1 MKSLFKVSI
10 LGLGHSEVVAIR
22 QHVAAI
28 LQGSEVDW
36 VGANHESL
44 DFLIVN
50 SNFINASSVQN
61 LLRNNAVPVLLTRH
75 SVDQDYSDQNIITLP
90 LVENTLLKNWINE
103 IVLSERTVHA
113 QPIKLQESVVT
124 QVLQDNAKVFEYLRT
139 AQDGFLHLSDRCGAV
154 GTIDTANQLIYLVP
168 KRNVPVDIQ
177 GSLTYERVSE
187 VSKAFQSADLLQW
200 LWDVAWIESSCSVF
214 IAADQLVKIKFWPQ
228 PSRMADQK
236 DLLLLSARLA
246 RKAST
251 AQELAA
257 DLKMP
262 MLRAQHFLSA
272 LVMAGFAEKSTE
284 VLPKVVQALPDQAAN
299 HEEATGLRRLL
310 MGMRRR
316 LGL

>member
-1 MKSLFKVSI
+1 MKSLFRVSI

-22 QHVAAI
+22 QHIAAI

-61 LLRNNAVPVLLTRH
+61 LLRSNAVPVLLTRH
-75 SVDQDYSDQNIITLP
+75 AVDQDYNDRNVITLP

-103 IVLSERTVHA
+103 IVLSEHTVLA
-113 QPIKLQESVVT
+113 QPIKLQEFVVT

-139 AQDGFLHLSDRCGAV
+139 AQAGFLHLSDRCGAV
-154 GTIDTANQLIYLVP
+154 GTIDTVNQLIYLVP
-168 KRNVPVDIQ
+168 KRKVPVDMQ
-177 GSLTYERVSE
+177 GPLAYEPVSQ
-187 VSKAFQSADLLQW
+187 VSKTYQSVDLLQW
-200 LWDVAWIESSCSVF
+200 FWEVAWIEASCSVF
-214 IAADQLVKIKFWPQ
+214 IAPDQLVKIKFWPQ
-228 PSRMADQK
+228 PSRTTDQK

-246 RKAST
+246 RKVST
-251 AQELAA
+251 AQELAM
-257 DLKMP
+257 DLKIP
-262 MLRAQHFLSA
+262 ILRAQHFLSA
-272 LVMAGFAEKSTE
+272 LVMAGFAEKSNE
-284 VLPKVVQALPDQAAN
+284 VLPIMHVLPDQAAN

>member
-1 MKSLFKVSI
+1 MKSLFRVSI

-22 QHVAAI
+22 QHIAAI

-61 LLRNNAVPVLLTRH
+61 LLRSNSVPVLLARH
-75 SVDQDYSDQNIITLP
+75 SVDQDYNDQNVITLP

-103 IVLSERTVHA
+103 IVLSEHTVLA
-113 QPIKLQESVVT
+113 QTIKLQEFVVT
-124 QVLQDNAKVFEYLRT
+124 QVLQDNAKIFEYLRT

-168 KRNVPVDIQ
+168 KRNVPVDMQ
-177 GSLTYERVSE
+177 GPLTYERVSQ
-187 VSKAFQSADLLQW
+187 VSKTYQSVDLLQW
-200 LWDVAWIESSCSVF
+200 LWNVAWIEASCSVF
-214 IAADQLVKIKFWPQ
+214 IAPDQLVKIQFWPQ
-228 PSRMADQK
+228 PTRSTDQK

-246 RKAST
+246 RKVST
-251 AQELAA
+251 AHELAM
-257 DLKMP
+257 DLKIP

-272 LVMAGFAEKSTE
+272 LVMAGFAEKSHE
-284 VLPKVVQALPDQAAN
+284 VLPITHVLPAQAEN

-310 MGMRRR
+310 IGMRRR